1 MLKSMKK
8 KEILDKLDKLK
19 KITGNQ
25 DMELRY
31 MPDLQQY
38 PLKVCRSIFKDDFRV
53 YISSFITFYKMNKY
67 LWIFAGTRISTEIL
81 IQLSMIRGCRR
92 YFRIMI
98 LQGYL
103 ERYITHRHR
112 ENTFIS
118 YTINIHKRFNKITKF
133 SL

>member
-67 LWIFAGTRISTEIL
+67 L
-81 IQLSMIRGCRR
+81 
-92 YFRIMI
+92 
-98 LQGYL
+98 
-103 ERYITHRHR
+103 
-112 ENTFIS
+112 
-118 YTINIHKRFNKITKF
+118 
-133 SL
+133 